1 MNLRFF
7 NKETLLKINNNLRI
21 RGNIFK
27 KMSLPKVILKLGKE
41 KSIQR
46 RHPWIFSGAV
56 YGVSRE
62 INDGEMVD
70 VVDSKNNHLGTGYFS
85 DKGSI
90 VVRILTFGDE
100 TFSENFWKNKLQS
113 AWYLRS
119 QILDLEVTNAFRVI
133 HGEGDGIPGLIIDY
147 YYKNWVIQAHSTGV
161 FLQMEQIAEA
171 IKSNFPDYCET
182 IYCKSSGT
190 LPNTGTD
197 YFLFGNKAEAVAKEN
212 NILFS
217 VNWVEGQKTGFFLD
231 QRENRKLLGEFSK
244 GKKVLNTFC
253 YTGGFSIYAMNAG
266 AELVTSVDISQ
277 KAVDLAASNMELNFP
292 NANHKAVADDVF
304 NFMKEHTQQYDVIVL
319 DPPAFAKSIK
329 SKHTAT
335 QAYKR
340 LNIAGLKAL
349 APNGILFTF
358 SCSQVIDDVLFYNTV
373 AAAAIETG
381 RNIRVLHKL
390 EQGPDHPTNIYHPEG
405 HYLKGLVLFVE

>member
-1 MNLRFF
+1 
-7 NKETLLKINNNLRI
+7 
-21 RGNIFK
+21 
-27 KMSLPKVILKLGKE
+27 MSLPKVILKSGKE

-100 TFSENFWKNKLQS
+100 TFSENFWAAKLQS
-113 AWYLRS
+113 AWYLRT
-119 QILDLEVTNAFRVI
+119 QLLDFEVTNAFRVI
-133 HGEGDGIPGLIIDY
+133 HGEGDGISGLIIDY
-147 YYKNWVIQAHSTGV
+147 YDKNWVIQAHSTGV
-161 FLQMEQIAEA
+161 FLQMEQITEA
-171 IKSNFPDYCET
+171 IKSNFSEYCET

-253 YTGGFSIYAMNAG
+253 YTGGFSIYAMSAG

-304 NFMKEHTQQYDVIVL
+304 NFMKEHMQQYDVIVL

>member
-1 MNLRFF
+1 MRA
-7 NKETLLKINNNLRI
+7 
-21 RGNIFK
+21 
-27 KMSLPKVILKLGKE
+27 KVILKSGKE
-41 KSIQR
+41 KSILR
-46 RHPWIFSGAV
+46 RHPWVFSGAV

-62 INDGEMVD
+62 IKDGEMVD
-70 VVDSKNNHLGTGYFS
+70 IVDSKNNPLGTGYFS

-100 TFSENFWKNKLQS
+100 PFSENFWSDKLQS
-113 AWYLRS
+113 AWFLRS
-119 QILDLEVTNAFRVI
+119 QILDFEVTNAFRII

-147 YYKNWVIQAHSTGV
+147 YNNNWVIQAHSTGIY
-161 FLQMEQIAEA
+161 LQMEQISEA
-171 IKSNFPDYCET
+171 IKSNFPAYCET

-190 LPNTGTD
+190 LPNTGSD
-197 YFLFGNKAEAVAKEN
+197 YFLFGTKTDTVAKEN
-212 NILFS
+212 NIQFS

-231 QRENRKLLGEFSK
+231 QRDNRKLLAQFSK

-253 YTGGFSIYAMNAG
+253 YTGGFSIYAMSAG

-277 KAVDLAASNMELNFP
+277 KAVELAASNMELNFP
-292 NANHKAVADDVF
+292 SANHKSIADDVF
-304 NFMKEHTQQYDVIVL
+304 NFMKENHQIYDVIVL

-340 LNIAGLKAL
+340 LNIAGIKAL

>member
-1 MNLRFF
+1 
-7 NKETLLKINNNLRI
+7 
-21 RGNIFK
+21 
-27 KMSLPKVILKLGKE
+27 MSLPKVILKSGKE

-70 VVDSKNNHLGTGYFS
+70 VVDSKNQHLGTGYFS

-100 TFSENFWKNKLQS
+100 TFSENFWKDKLQS
-113 AWYLRS
+113 AWYLRLKL
-119 QILDLEVTNAFRVI
+119 LDLDVTNAFRVI

-147 YYKNWVIQAHSTGV
+147 YDKNWVIQAHSSGI

-171 IKSNFPDYCET
+171 IKSNFSEYCET

-197 YFLFGNKAEAVAKEN
+197 YFLFGNKLEAVAKEN

-231 QRENRKLLGEFSK
+231 QRDNRRLLGEFSK
-244 GKKVLNTFC
+244 GKRVLNTFC

-292 NANHKAVADDVF
+292 KANHAAVADDVF
-304 NFMKEHTQQYDVIVL
+304 NFMKENHQIYDVIVL

>member
-1 MNLRFF
+1 
-7 NKETLLKINNNLRI
+7 
-21 RGNIFK
+21 
-27 KMSLPKVILKLGKE
+27 MSLPKVILKSGKE

-70 VVDSKNNHLGTGYFS
+70 VVDSKNQHLGTGYFS

-90 VVRILTFGDE
+90 VVRILAFGEE
-100 TFSENFWKNKLQS
+100 TFSENFWKDKLQS
-113 AWYLRS
+113 AWYLRT
-119 QILDLEVTNAFRVI
+119 QLLDFEVTNAFRVI
-133 HGEGDGIPGLIIDY
+133 HGEGDGISGLIIDY
-147 YYKNWVIQAHSTGV
+147 YDKNWVIQAHSTGV
-161 FLQMEQIAEA
+161 FLQMDKIAEA
-171 IKSNFPDYCET
+171 IKSNFPEYCET

-253 YTGGFSIYAMNAG
+253 YTGGFSIYAMSAG

-304 NFMKEHTQQYDVIVL
+304 NFMKENHQIYDVIVL

>member
-1 MNLRFF
+1 MRA
-7 NKETLLKINNNLRI
+7 
-21 RGNIFK
+21 
-27 KMSLPKVILKLGKE
+27 KVILKSGKE

-46 RHPWIFSGAV
+46 RHPWVFSGAV
-56 YGVSRE
+56 YGVTQE
-62 INDGEMVD
+62 LNDGEMVD

-90 VVRILTFGDE
+90 VVRILTFGEE
-100 TFSENFWKNKLQS
+100 TFSDTFWKDKLQS
-113 AWYLRS
+113 AWFLRT
-119 QILDLEVTNAFRVI
+119 QLLDFDVTNAFRVV
-133 HGEGDGIPGLIIDY
+133 HGEGDGVSGLIIDFY
-147 YYKNWVIQAHSTGV
+147 NKNWVIQAHSTGV
-161 FLQMEQIAEA
+161 YLQMKEIAEA
-171 IKSNFPDYCET
+171 IQTNFPEFCET

-190 LPNTGTD
+190 LPNKGTD
-197 YFLFGNKAEAVAKEN
+197 YFLFGNNSETVAKEN
-212 NILFS
+212 TILFS

-231 QRENRKLLGEFSK
+231 QRDNRKLLGEFSK

-253 YTGGFSIYAMNAG
+253 YTGGFSIYAMSAG

-292 NANHKAVADDVF
+292 KSNHTAVADDVF
-304 NFMKEHTQQYDVIVL
+304 NFMRDNHQIYDVIVL

-373 AAAAIETG
+373 AAAAIESG

>member
-1 MNLRFF
+1 MF
-7 NKETLLKINNNLRI
+7 
-21 RGNIFK
+21 
-27 KMSLPKVILKLGKE
+27 PKVILKSGKE

-62 INDGEMVD
+62 IHDGEMVD
-70 VVDSKNNHLGTGYFS
+70 VVDSKNQHLGTGYFS

-90 VVRILTFGDE
+90 VVRILTFADE
-100 TFSENFWKNKLQS
+100 TFSENFWAAKLQS
-113 AWYLRS
+113 AWYLRT
-119 QILDLEVTNAFRVI
+119 QLLDFEVTNAFRVI
-133 HGEGDGIPGLIIDY
+133 HGEGDGISGLIIDY
-147 YYKNWVIQAHSTGV
+147 YDKNWVIQAHSTGV
-161 FLQMEQIAEA
+161 FLQMKQISEA
-171 IKSNFPDYCET
+171 IQANFPDHCET

-197 YFLFGNKAEAVAKEN
+197 YFLFGNKQETVAKEN
-212 NILFS
+212 SILFS

-231 QRENRKLLGEFSK
+231 QRDNRKLLGEFSK

-277 KAVDLAASNMELNFP
+277 KAVDLASSNMELNFP
-292 NANHKAVADDVF
+292 KANHTAVADDVF

>member
-1 MNLRFF
+1 
-7 NKETLLKINNNLRI
+7 
-21 RGNIFK
+21 
-27 KMSLPKVILKLGKE
+27 MSLPKVILKSGKE

-100 TFSENFWKNKLQS
+100 TFSENFWNEKLQS
-113 AWYLRS
+113 AWKLRLKL
-119 QILDLEVTNAFRVI
+119 LDLEVTNAFRVI

-147 YYKNWVIQAHSTGV
+147 YDKNWVIQAHSTGI

-253 YTGGFSIYAMNAG
+253 YTGGFSIYAMSAG

-292 NANHKAVADDVF
+292 KANHKAVADDVF
-304 NFMKEHTQQYDVIVL
+304 NFMKENHQIYDVIVL

-329 SKHTAT
+329 SKHTAM

>member
-1 MNLRFF
+1 MF
-7 NKETLLKINNNLRI
+7 
-21 RGNIFK
+21 
-27 KMSLPKVILKLGKE
+27 PKVILKSGKE

-70 VVDSKNNHLGTGYFS
+70 VVDAKNNHLGTGYFS

-90 VVRILTFGDE
+90 VVRILTFGEE
-100 TFSENFWKNKLQS
+100 TFSENFWAAKLQS
-113 AWYLRS
+113 AWYLRT
-119 QILDLEVTNAFRVI
+119 QILNFEVTNAFRVI
-133 HGEGDGIPGLIIDY
+133 HGEGDGISGLIIDY
-147 YYKNWVIQAHSTGV
+147 YDKNWVIQAHSTGV
-161 FLQMEQIAEA
+161 FLQMDKIAEA
-171 IKSNFPDYCET
+171 IKSNFPDYCDT

-197 YFLFGNKAEAVAKEN
+197 YFLFGNKVEAVAKEN

-231 QRENRKLLGEFSK
+231 QRENRKLLGKFSK

-253 YTGGFSIYAMNAG
+253 YTGGFSIYAMSAG

-304 NFMKEHTQQYDVIVL
+304 NFMKENHQIYDVIVL

>member
-1 MNLRFF
+1 
-7 NKETLLKINNNLRI
+7 
-21 RGNIFK
+21 
-27 KMSLPKVILKLGKE
+27 
-41 KSIQR
+41 
-46 RHPWIFSGAV
+46 
-56 YGVSRE
+56 
-62 INDGEMVD
+62 MVD

-100 TFSENFWKNKLQS
+100 TFSENFWAAKLQS
-113 AWYLRS
+113 AWYLRT
-119 QILDLEVTNAFRVI
+119 QLLDFEVTNAFRVI
-133 HGEGDGIPGLIIDY
+133 HGEGDGISGLIIDY
-147 YYKNWVIQAHSTGV
+147 YDKNWVIQAHSTGV

-253 YTGGFSIYAMNAG
+253 YTGGFSIYAMSAG

>member
-1 MNLRFF
+1 MF
-7 NKETLLKINNNLRI
+7 
-21 RGNIFK
+21 
-27 KMSLPKVILKLGKE
+27 PKVILKSGKE

-100 TFSENFWKNKLQS
+100 TFSENFWNEKLQS
-113 AWYLRS
+113 AWELR
-119 QILDLEVTNAFRVI
+119 LKLLNLEVTNAFRVI

-147 YYKNWVIQAHSTGV
+147 YDKNWVIQAHSTGI

-197 YFLFGNKAEAVAKEN
+197 YFLFGNKVEAVAKEN

-253 YTGGFSIYAMNAG
+253 YTGGFSIYAMSAG

-292 NANHKAVADDVF
+292 NANHKSVADDVF
-304 NFMKEHTQQYDVIVL
+304 NFMKENHQIYDVIVL

-358 SCSQVIDDVLFYNTV
+358 SCSQVIDDVLFYNTI

>member
-1 MNLRFF
+1 
-7 NKETLLKINNNLRI
+7 
-21 RGNIFK
+21 
-27 KMSLPKVILKLGKE
+27 MSFPKVILNKGKE

-46 RHPWIFSGAV
+46 RHPWVFSGAV
-56 YGVSRE
+56 YAVTQE
-62 INDGEMVD
+62 LNDGEMVD
-70 VVDSKNNHLGTGYFS
+70 VVDFDQNHLGTGYFS

-90 VVRILTFGDE
+90 VVRLLTFGTE
-100 TFSENFWKNKLQS
+100 IFTENFWKDKFES
-113 AWYLRS
+113 AWYLRT
-119 QILDLEVTNAFRVI
+119 QLLDFEVTNAFRVI
-133 HGEGDGIPGLIIDY
+133 HGEGDGISGLIIDY
-147 YYKNWVIQAHSTGV
+147 YDKNWVIQAHSTGV
-161 FLQMEQIAEA
+161 FLQLEKIAAA
-171 IKSNFPDYCET
+171 IKESFPKYCET

-190 LPNTGTD
+190 LPKTGTD
-197 YFLFGNKAEAVAKEN
+197 YFLLGTKAETVAKEN
-212 NILFS
+212 NILFT

-253 YTGGFSIYAMNAG
+253 YTGGFSVYAMNAG

-277 KAVDLAASNMELNFP
+277 KAVDLATSNMELNFP
-292 NANHKAVADDVF
+292 KADHNAVADDVF
-304 NFMKEHTQQYDVIVL
+304 NFMKEHTQHYDVIVL
-319 DPPAFAKSIK
+319 DPPAFAKNIK

-340 LNIAGLKAL
+340 LNIAGIKAL

-373 AAAAIETG
+373 AAAAIESG

-390 EQGPDHPTNIYHPEG
+390 GQGPDHPTNIYHPEG

>member
-1 MNLRFF
+1 MRA
-7 NKETLLKINNNLRI
+7 
-21 RGNIFK
+21 
-27 KMSLPKVILKLGKE
+27 KVILKKGKE

-56 YGVSRE
+56 YGVTQE
-62 INDGEMVD
+62 LNDGEMVD
-70 VVDSKNNHLGTGYFS
+70 VVDAQNQHLGTGYFS

-90 VVRILTFGDE
+90 VVRLLTFGEE
-100 TFSENFWKNKLQS
+100 TFSENFWTEKLLS
-113 AWYLRS
+113 AWELRVKLLN
-119 QILDLEVTNAFRVI
+119 IEITNAFRVI

-147 YYKNWVIQAHSTGV
+147 YDKNWVLQAHSSGIYYAV
-161 FLQMEQIAEA
+161 EEIAKA
-171 IKSNFPDYCET
+171 IQNSFPEYCDT

-197 YFLFGNKAEAVAKEN
+197 YFLFGNKEETIAKEN

-253 YTGGFSIYAMNAG
+253 YTGGFSIYAMSAG

-277 KAVDLAASNMELNFP
+277 KAVDLAAKNMELNFP

-304 NFMKEHTQQYDVIVL
+304 NFMKENHQIYDVIVL

-349 APNGILFTF
+349 APKGILFTF

-381 RNIRVLHKL
+381 RTIRVLHKL

-405 HYLKGLVLFVE
+405 HYLKGLVLYVE

>member
-1 MNLRFF
+1 
-7 NKETLLKINNNLRI
+7 
-21 RGNIFK
+21 
-27 KMSLPKVILKLGKE
+27 MSFPKVILKSGKE

-100 TFSENFWKNKLQS
+100 TFSDNFWAAKLQS
-113 AWYLRS
+113 AWYLRT
-119 QILDLEVTNAFRVI
+119 QILDFEVTNAFRVI
-133 HGEGDGIPGLIIDY
+133 HGEGDGISGLIIDY
-147 YYKNWVIQAHSTGV
+147 YDKNWVIQAHSTGV
-161 FLQMEQIAEA
+161 FLQMDKIAEA
-171 IKSNFPDYCET
+171 IKSNFPDYCDT

-197 YFLFGNKAEAVAKEN
+197 YFLFGNKVEAVAKEN

-253 YTGGFSIYAMNAG
+253 YTGGFSIYAMSAG

-304 NFMKEHTQQYDVIVL
+304 NFMKENHQIYDIIVL

>member
-1 MNLRFF
+1 
-7 NKETLLKINNNLRI
+7 
-21 RGNIFK
+21 
-27 KMSLPKVILKLGKE
+27 MSYPKVILKKGKE
-41 KSIQR
+41 KSILR
-46 RHPWIFSGAV
+46 RHPWVFSGAV

-62 INDGEMVD
+62 IEDGEMVD
-70 VVDSKNNHLGTGYFS
+70 VVDYNNAHLGTGFFS
-85 DKGSI
+85 DRGSI
-90 VVRILTFGDE
+90 VVRILTFNDE
-100 TFSENFWKNKLQS
+100 TFDSNFWKKRITS
-113 AWYLRS
+113 AWELRLKLLNLN
-119 QILDLEVTNAFRVI
+119 QTNAFRVI

-147 YYKNWVIQAHSTGV
+147 YNKNWVIQAHSSGIY
-161 FLQMEQIAEA
+161 LQMEAIADA
-171 IKSNFPDYCET
+171 IKTSLKDFCET

-190 LPNTGTD
+190 LPNTGKD
-197 YFLFGNKAEAVAKEN
+197 FFLFGNQSECIANEN
-212 NILFS
+212 GIEFH

-231 QRENRKLLGEFSK
+231 QRDNRKLLGTFSK
-244 GKKVLNTFC
+244 DKKVLNTFC

-266 AELVTSVDISQ
+266 ANLVTSVDISQ
-277 KAVDLAASNMELNFP
+277 KAVDLAKKNMQLNFP
-292 NANHKAVADDVF
+292 SANHTAVASDVF
-304 NFMKEHTQQYDVIVL
+304 EFMKEHSQQYDVIVL
-319 DPPAFAKSIK
+319 DPPAFAKNIK

-358 SCSQVIDDVLFYNTV
+358 SCSQVIDDVLFYNTI

-390 EQGPDHPTNIYHPEG
+390 NQGPDHPTNIYHPEG

>member
-1 MNLRFF
+1 
-7 NKETLLKINNNLRI
+7 
-21 RGNIFK
+21 
-27 KMSLPKVILKLGKE
+27 MSFPKVILKSGKE

-46 RHPWIFSGAV
+46 RHPWVFSGAV
-56 YGVSRE
+56 FGVSRE
-62 INDGEMVD
+62 INDGEMVE
-70 VVDSKNNHLGTGYFS
+70 VVDSKNIHLANGFFS

-90 VVRILTFGDE
+90 VVRILTFGTE
-100 TFSENFWKNKLQS
+100 TFDDTFWQKKLQS
-113 AWYLRS
+113 AWELRT
-119 QILDLEVTNAFRVI
+119 QLLDFEQTNAFRVI

-147 YYKNWVIQAHSTGV
+147 YNKNWVIQAHASGIY
-161 FLQMEQIAEA
+161 LQMEAIANA
-171 IKSNFPDYCET
+171 VKSTFPDFCET

-190 LPNTGTD
+190 LQNTGTD
-197 YFLFGNKAEAVAKEN
+197 YFLFGTNEETVAKEN
-212 NILFS
+212 GILFS

-231 QRENRKLLGEFSK
+231 QRDNRKLLGEFSK

-253 YTGGFSIYAMNAG
+253 YTGGFSIYGMQAQ

-277 KAVDLAASNMELNFP
+277 KAVDLAAKNMELNFP
-292 NANHKAVADDVF
+292 NANHKAIADDVF
-304 NFMKEHTQQYDVIVL
+304 NFMKENHQIYDVIVL

-349 APNGILFTF
+349 APKGILFTF

-381 RNIRVLHKL
+381 RTIRVLHKL
-390 EQGPDHPTNIYHPEG
+390 TQGPDHPTNIYHPEG
-405 HYLKGLVLFVE
+405 HYLKGLVLYVE

>member
-1 MNLRFF
+1 MFS
-7 NKETLLKINNNLRI
+7 KI
-21 RGNIFK
+21 
-27 KMSLPKVILKLGKE
+27 ILKKGKE

-46 RHPWIFSGAV
+46 KHPWVFSGAV
-56 YGVSRE
+56 YGVTQE
-62 INDGEMVD
+62 LNDGEMVD
-70 VVDSKNNHLGTGYFS
+70 VVDSNNQHLGTGYFS

-90 VVRILTFGDE
+90 VVRLLTFANE
-100 TFSENFWKNKLQS
+100 TFSDNFWNEKLQS
-113 AWYLRS
+113 AWALRLKLVD
-119 QILDLEVTNAFRVI
+119 IETTNAFRVI

-147 YYKNWVIQAHSTGV
+147 YNKNWVIQAHSSGI
-161 FLQMEQIAEA
+161 FYQIEHIAEA
-171 IKSNFPDYCET
+171 IQANFPKFCET

-197 YFLFGNKAEAVAKEN
+197 YFLFGTNSETIAKEN
-212 NILFS
+212 NIVFA

-231 QRENRKLLGEFSK
+231 QRENRKLLSTFSK

-253 YTGGFSIYAMNAG
+253 YTGGFSIYAMSAG

-277 KAVDLAASNMELNFP
+277 KAVDLASKNMELNFP
-292 NANHKAVADDVF
+292 KSNHTAVADDVF
-304 NFMKEHTQQYDVIVL
+304 NFMKENHQVYDVIVL

-349 APNGILFTF
+349 APKGILFTF

-390 EQGPDHPTNIYHPEG
+390 TQGPDHPTNIYHPEG
-405 HYLKGLVLFVE
+405 HYLKGLVLYVE

>member
-1 MNLRFF
+1 
-7 NKETLLKINNNLRI
+7 
-21 RGNIFK
+21 
-27 KMSLPKVILKLGKE
+27 MSYPKVILKAGKE

-46 RHPWIFSGAV
+46 RHPWVFSGAV
-56 YGVSRE
+56 YGVTQE
-62 INDGEMVD
+62 INDGEMID
-70 VVDSKNNHLGTGYFS
+70 VVDSNNNHLGTGYFS

-90 VVRILTFGDE
+90 VVRILMFAKE
-100 TFSENFWKNKLQS
+100 TFSETFWKEKLES
-113 AWYLRS
+113 AWELRLKL
-119 QILDLEVTNAFRVI
+119 LDLEVTNAFRLI

-147 YYKNWVIQAHSTGV
+147 YDKNWVLQAHSSGIYY
-161 FLQMEQIAEA
+161 QIEKIAEA
-171 IKSNFPDYCET
+171 IKTNFPEHCT
-182 IYCKSSGT
+182 TVYCKSSGT
-190 LPNTGTD
+190 LPNTGKD
-197 YFLFGNKAEAVAKEN
+197 FFLFGDTTDTVAKEN
-212 NILFS
+212 NILFA

-231 QRENRKLLGEFSK
+231 QRDNRKLLGEYAK

-253 YTGGFSIYAMNAG
+253 YTGGFSIYAMSAG

-277 KAVDLAASNMELNFP
+277 KAVDLADKNMQLNFP
-292 NANHKAVADDVF
+292 GSNHSPVASDVF
-304 NFMKEHTQQYDVIVL
+304 EFMKEHTQQYDVIVL

-349 APNGILFTF
+349 APKGILFTF

-390 EQGPDHPTNIYHPEG
+390 SQGPDHPTNIYHPEG
-405 HYLKGLVLFVE
+405 HYLKGLVLYVE

>member
-1 MNLRFF
+1 
-7 NKETLLKINNNLRI
+7 
-21 RGNIFK
+21 
-27 KMSLPKVILKLGKE
+27 MSLPKVILKSGKE

-70 VVDSKNNHLGTGYFS
+70 VVDAKNNHLGTGYFS

-100 TFSENFWKNKLQS
+100 TFSEDFWNEKLQS
-113 AWYLRS
+113 AWKLRLKL
-119 QILDLEVTNAFRVI
+119 LDLDVTNAFRVI

-147 YYKNWVIQAHSTGV
+147 YDKNWVIQAHSTGI
-161 FLQMEQIAEA
+161 FLQMEEIAKA
-171 IKSNFPDYCET
+171 IQTNFSDFCET

-190 LPNTGTD
+190 LPNRGTD

-244 GKKVLNTFC
+244 DKKVLNTFC
-253 YTGGFSIYAMNAG
+253 YTGGFSIYAMSAG

-292 NANHKAVADDVF
+292 KANHKAVADDVF
-304 NFMKEHTQQYDVIVL
+304 NFMKENHQIYDVIVL

>member
-1 MNLRFF
+1 
-7 NKETLLKINNNLRI
+7 
-21 RGNIFK
+21 
-27 KMSLPKVILKLGKE
+27 MSLPKVILKSGKE

-46 RHPWIFSGAV
+46 RHPWVFSGAV
-56 YGVSRE
+56 YGVTQE
-62 INDGEMVD
+62 LQDGEMVD
-70 VVDSKNNHLGTGYFS
+70 IVDSKNQHLGTGYFS

-100 TFSENFWKNKLQS
+100 VFSKNFWKDKLQS
-113 AWYLRS
+113 AWYLRT
-119 QILDLEVTNAFRVI
+119 QLLDFEVTNAFRVI

-147 YYKNWVIQAHSTGV
+147 YNKNWVIQAHSTGV
-161 FLQMEQIAEA
+161 FLQMEDIANA
-171 IKSNFPDYCET
+171 IKANFTDFCET

-190 LPNTGTD
+190 LPSTGTD
-197 YFLFGNKAEAVAKEN
+197 YFLFGNKTETVAKEN

-292 NANHKAVADDVF
+292 KANHTAVADDVF
-304 NFMKEHTQQYDVIVL
+304 NFMREHTQQYDVIVL

-373 AAAAIETG
+373 AAAAIESG

-390 EQGPDHPTNIYHPEG
+390 GQGPDHPTNIYHPEG

>member
-1 MNLRFF
+1 MF
-7 NKETLLKINNNLRI
+7 
-21 RGNIFK
+21 
-27 KMSLPKVILKLGKE
+27 PKVILKSGKE

-70 VVDSKNNHLGTGYFS
+70 VVDSKNQHLGTGYFS

-90 VVRILTFGDE
+90 VVRILTFGEE
-100 TFSENFWKNKLQS
+100 TFSENFWNEKLQS
-113 AWYLRS
+113 AWELR
-119 QILDLEVTNAFRVI
+119 LKLLNLEVTNAFRVI

-147 YYKNWVIQAHSTGV
+147 YDKNWVIQAHSTGI
-161 FLQMEQIAEA
+161 FLQMEKIAEA

-182 IYCKSSGT
+182 VYCKSSGT

-212 NILFS
+212 NIMFS

-244 GKKVLNTFC
+244 DKKVLNTFC

-304 NFMKEHTQQYDVIVL
+304 NFMKENHQIYDVIVL

-349 APNGILFTF
+349 APKGILFTF

>member
-1 MNLRFF
+1 
-7 NKETLLKINNNLRI
+7 
-21 RGNIFK
+21 
-27 KMSLPKVILKLGKE
+27 MSLPKVILKSGKE

-100 TFSENFWKNKLQS
+100 TFSENFWATKLQS
-113 AWYLRS
+113 AWYLRT
-119 QILDLEVTNAFRVI
+119 QLLDFEVTNAFRVI
-133 HGEGDGIPGLIIDY
+133 HGEGDGISGLIIDY
-147 YYKNWVIQAHSTGV
+147 YDKNWVIQAHSTGV

-253 YTGGFSIYAMNAG
+253 YTGGFSIYAMSAG

-304 NFMKEHTQQYDVIVL
+304 NFMKENHQIYDVIVL

-381 RNIRVLHKL
+381 RNIRLLHKL

>member
-1 MNLRFF
+1 MRA
-7 NKETLLKINNNLRI
+7 
-21 RGNIFK
+21 
-27 KMSLPKVILKLGKE
+27 KVILKSGKE

-46 RHPWIFSGAV
+46 RHPWVFSGAV
-56 YGVSRE
+56 YGVTQE
-62 INDGEMVD
+62 LNDGDLVD
-70 VVDSKNNHLGTGYFS
+70 VVDAQNHHLGTGYFS

-90 VVRILTFGDE
+90 VVRLLTFGDE
-100 TFSENFWKNKLQS
+100 IFSENFWDEKLQS
-113 AWYLRS
+113 AWNLRLKLLN
-119 QILDLEVTNAFRVI
+119 IEETNAFRVI

-147 YYKNWVIQAHSTGV
+147 YNKNWVIQAHSTGI
-161 FLQMEQIAEA
+161 FLQMEKIAKA
-171 IKSNFPDYCET
+171 IQANFSEYCET

-197 YFLFGNKAEAVAKEN
+197 YFLFGNQSETIAKEN

-231 QRENRKLLGEFSK
+231 QRDNRKLLGEFSK
-244 GKKVLNTFC
+244 SKKVLNTFC
-253 YTGGFSIYAMNAG
+253 YTGGFSIYAMSAG

-304 NFMKEHTQQYDVIVL
+304 NFMKENHQIYDVIIL

-405 HYLKGLVLFVE
+405 HYLKGLVLYVE

>member
-1 MNLRFF
+1 MNF
-7 NKETLLKINNNLRI
+7 
-21 RGNIFK
+21 
-27 KMSLPKVILKLGKE
+27 PKVILKPTKE
-41 KSIQR
+41 KSILR
-46 RHPWIFSGAV
+46 RHPWVFSGAV
-56 YGVSRE
+56 YGVSQE
-62 INDGEMVD
+62 LQDGEMVD
-70 VVDSKNNHLGTGYFS
+70 VVDHKNNHLGSGFFS

-90 VVRILTFGDE
+90 VVRLLCFGE
-100 TFSENFWKNKLQS
+100 EKFTENFWSLKLKE
-113 AWYLRS
+113 AWFFRT
-119 QILDLEVTNAFRVI
+119 QILNFDITNAFRLI
-133 HGEGDGIPGLIIDY
+133 HGEGDGIPGLIIDVY
-147 YYKNWVIQAHSTGV
+147 NKNWVLQAHTSGV
-161 FLQMEQIAEA
+161 LFQIEKIAEA
-171 IKSNFPDYCET
+171 IKKAFPDDCET
-182 IYCKSSGT
+182 IYCKSANT
-190 LPNTGTD
+190 LPNIGKD
-197 YFLFGNKAEAVAKEN
+197 YFLYGTNEVTIAKEN
-212 NILFS
+212 TIAFY

-231 QRENRKLLGEFSK
+231 QRDNRDLLGSFSK

-253 YTGGFSIYAMNAG
+253 YTGGFSVYAMKSG

-277 KAVDLAASNMELNFP
+277 KAVDLTVKNMELNFP
-292 NANHKAVADDVF
+292 KANHTAYSSDVF
-304 NFMKEHTQQYDVIVL
+304 EFMKEHTQQYDVIVL

-349 APNGILFTF
+349 APKGILFTF

-390 EQGPDHPTNIYHPEG
+390 SQGPDHPTNIYHPEG

>member
-1 MNLRFF
+1 
-7 NKETLLKINNNLRI
+7 
-21 RGNIFK
+21 
-27 KMSLPKVILKLGKE
+27 
-41 KSIQR
+41 
-46 RHPWIFSGAV
+46 
-56 YGVSRE
+56 
-62 INDGEMVD
+62 MVD
-70 VVDSKNNHLGTGYFS
+70 VVDAKNNHLGTGYFS

-90 VVRILTFGDE
+90 VVRILTFGE
-100 TFSENFWKNKLQS
+100 EIFSETFWKNKLHS
-113 AWYLRS
+113 AWYLRT
-119 QILDLEVTNAFRVI
+119 QLLDFEVTNAFRVV
-133 HGEGDGIPGLIIDY
+133 HGEGDGISGLIIDY
-147 YYKNWVIQAHSTGV
+147 YDKNWVIQAHSTGV
-161 FLQMEQIAEA
+161 FLQMKEIAEA
-171 IKSNFPDYCET
+171 IQTNFPDFCET
-182 IYCKSSGT
+182 IYCKSAGT

-197 YFLFGNKAEAVAKEN
+197 YFLFGTKAETVAKEN

-231 QRENRKLLGEFSK
+231 QRDNRKLLAEFSK

-253 YTGGFSIYAMNAG
+253 YTGGFSIYAMSAG

-292 NANHKAVADDVF
+292 KSNHTAVADDVF
-304 NFMKEHTQQYDVIVL
+304 NFMREHTQQYDVIVL

-373 AAAAIETG
+373 AAAAIESG